1 MLFPVVGLMCL
12 FVGLQGVFF
21 LVLFDHLLLVVVG
34 LLCLFVGLLGIFFEL
49 FGTFWLYVVCG
60 WGLDVFVCG
69 ASEIFLYFLALFD
82 YMLFVVVACAD
93 PGRKWER
100 QSPGGGRQPPSMA
113 TLVCLSTTNWINT
126 FCNLDKN
133 FWQFK
138 EIYLA
143 HHLFPG
149 RRDIPT
155 NVILIFEL
163 EAAFQWNMNSEIE
176 PLITMER
183 DRIHLSAYFNWIK
196 HF

>member
-1 MLFPVVGLMCL
+1 MYFCFDILHLN
-12 FVGLQGVFF
+12 VFFYGASWIF
-21 LVLFDHLLLVVVG
+21 LVLF
-34 LLCLFVGLLGIFFEL
+34 C
-49 FGTFWLYVVCG
+49 TFWLYVVCG
-60 WGLDVFVCG
+60 GGLDVLVCG
-69 ASEIFLYFLALFD
+69 ASVSFFVLLALFD

-113 TLVCLSTTNWINT
+113 TLVCLSTTNWINS

-149 RRDIPT
+149 GRDIPT